1 MDNIK
6 ERAIEYLE
14 AHAELNELYGTEDGF
29 LFEQKYDATTHAR
42 TLDETDPKVEVFKR
56 EKEKSKRLS
65 PAELKVIKD
74 AKVAEY
80 TEVFGQAPDA
90 KLSASALHKLIEEK
104 KAESEDNDNKKE

>member
-14 AHAELNELYGTEDGF
+14 AHTELNELYGTEDGF
-29 LFEQKYDATTHAR
+29 LFEQKHDAATHAR
-42 TLDETDPKVEVFKR
+42 TLNETDPKVEVFKR
-56 EKEKSKRLS
+56 EKSKRLS

-74 AKVAEY
+74 TKVAEY
-80 TEVFGQAPDA
+80 TEVFGEAPDA

-104 KAESEDNDNKKE
+104 KAEDEDNDNKEE